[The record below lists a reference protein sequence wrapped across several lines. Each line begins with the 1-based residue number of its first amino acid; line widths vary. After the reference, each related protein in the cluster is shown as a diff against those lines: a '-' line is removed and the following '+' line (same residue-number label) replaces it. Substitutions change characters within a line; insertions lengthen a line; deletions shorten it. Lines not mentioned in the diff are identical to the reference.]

1 MQDLGN
7 VLGRGVVLARRNDI
21 RSWGMRN
28 VCVSQL
34 VDRVGGVAFKASNG
48 RVMAV
53 YLAFSTPCASYTMHT
68 QQRTERKESIRVEN
82 EVRRM
87 RCKMG
92 TTHPG
97 PGYIF

>member
-1 MQDLGN
+1 MQD
-7 VLGRGVVLARRNDI
+7 LGRGVVLARRNDI

-53 YLAFSTPCASYTMHT
+53 SGIEHAVRIVHNAHT
-68 QQRTERKESIRVEN
+68 AKNRKERVN
-82 EVRRM
+82 TRRE
-87 RCKMG
+87 RS
-92 TTHPG
+92 
-97 PGYIF
+97 